1 MPRRSHSAPINTT
14 VVGDNRSMPPEYHT
28 HGDVRT
34 EPHRGKGAVMKI
46 ILRLVLLAALIAAG
60 VWLWTILFPSP
71 EQIVRKR
78 LVQAASEASFD
89 SGENPLIIAA
99 RSENL
104 AGRFGTNV
112 EININVPEFGQQEF
126 VGRDEITQAAAGAR
140 MELSSLKV
148 EFPDVSVTV
157 APDKL
162 SAVADVAV
170 KVQAAGEKD
179 FNVQE
184 MKFTFQKIGGDWLIT
199 RVETVRAPS

>member
-1 MPRRSHSAPINTT
+1 
-14 VVGDNRSMPPEYHT
+14 
-28 HGDVRT
+28 
-34 EPHRGKGAVMKI
+34 MKVI
-46 ILRLVLLAALIAAG
+46 YRLVLLVAFIAAG

-71 EQIVRKR
+71 EKIVRKR
-78 LVQAASEASFD
+78 LVQAANEVSFK
-89 SGENPLIIAA
+89 SGENPLVIAA

-104 AGRFGTNV
+104 ASFFSTNV
-112 EININVPEFGQQEF
+112 ELNINLPGHGQHNF
-126 VGRDEITQAAAGAR
+126 VGRTEIMQAAAGAR
-140 MELSSLKV
+140 GEVSSLKV
-148 EFPDVSVTV
+148 EFPDMSITV
-157 APDKL
+157 GPDKL